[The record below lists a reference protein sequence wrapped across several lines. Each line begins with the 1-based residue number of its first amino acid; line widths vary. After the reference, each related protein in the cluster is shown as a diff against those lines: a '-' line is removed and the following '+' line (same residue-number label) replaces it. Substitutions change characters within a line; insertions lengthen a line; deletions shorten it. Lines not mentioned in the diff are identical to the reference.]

1 MFIQAAQKKIQL
13 QTVVQIK
20 MYIYSLKWFNIRDE
34 RLLFL
39 VLQAFRVL
47 ILHELDYL
55 KNLLQKCTVIP
66 YCFAALVIFE
76 VVLNS
81 EMYMHY
87 LCKNLG
93 KLSNLNPIFMP

>member
-1 MFIQAAQKKIQL
+1 MLIQAAQKKIQL

-55 KNLLQKCTVIP
+55 KNLLQKCTSIP
-66 YCFAALVIFE
+66 YCCAALVFFE
-76 VVLNS
+76 VVLNLV
-81 EMYMHY
+81 MYM
-87 LCKNLG
+87 CVCV
-93 KLSNLNPIFMP
+93 